1 MAAAGRGP
9 PEGTSTVSPVSAAA
23 SAPLTLLDWHGPV
36 ALLTLN
42 NPPVNVL
49 TTPLLDELERRV
61 VELAKDPRVRAL
73 VITGSGDRAF
83 SGGASV
89 REMVSMSRAEATR
102 HSAKGQALYNLLED
116 APFPVIAAV
125 RGFCVGGGC
134 EMVQACDFIIA
145 SEDASFGQPEINIG
159 EIPGWGGSTRLP
171 RRIGPVRARRWIMT
185 GEKVGAA
192 QALQDGFLDRV
203 VPAADLLPTAIGLGT
218 TLAGKPAEAIAAAK
232 YLINRAVDPNRTAG
246 LDYERT
252 MWELLFE
259 TPGQREGMQAFLEKR
274 PAVFAAER
282 RSSGRK
288 APFPWERSTAPKRG
302 ARRRGSS
309 RARARLARKR

>member
-1 MAAAGRGP
+1 MATAERSRPGDPRTGSPIGP
-9 PEGTSTVSPVSAAA
+9 DA
-23 SAPLTLLDWHGPV
+23 SAPLVVLDWHGPV

-61 VELAKDPRVRAL
+61 VELTNDPRTRAL
-73 VITGSGDRAF
+73 VLTGSGDRAF

-102 HSAKGQALYNLLED
+102 HSAKGQALYNRLED

-134 EMVQACDFIIA
+134 EMVQACDFILA

-159 EIPGWGGSTRLP
+159 EVPGWGGSTRLP
-171 RRIGPVRARRWIMT
+171 LRIGPVRARRWIMT

-218 TLAGKPAEAIAAAK
+218 TLAAKPAEALAACK
-232 YLINRAVDPNRTAG
+232 YLINRTVDPNRAAG

-252 MWELLFE
+252 LWGLLFE
-259 TPGQREGMQAFLEKR
+259 TQGQREGMQAFLDKR
-274 PAVFAAER
+274 PAVFDAER
-282 RSSGRK
+282 RAAGNEP
-288 APFPWERSTAPKRG
+288 PFPWETSTTPKRG
-302 ARRRGSS
+302 ARRPAASRG
-309 RARARLARKR
+309 RARPVRKR